1 MYVYRQF
8 LLRNCFAYW
17 NPSSVTPRWV
27 TGDVLSVFSRE
38 CQRSVWDY
46 SCGFRTVLPFEIQ
59 LSYAYVVVYSCVQ
72 WLLVMFVCVVFF
84 FLFVYRHFPQ
94 YFSYIVAVNFIGEGN
109 RSILGKSKA
118 CSSPNQYNPMVAIAC
133 TCTDIY
139 VYSNVENKSRGRH
152 MWEIIFI

>member
-1 MYVYRQF
+1 MF
-8 LLRNCFAYW
+8 LACSVVNAKGPCETIVVGFELYCRLRSNYHMHMSWSILVFNDYW
-17 NPSSVTPRWV
+17 
-27 TGDVLSVFSRE
+27 L
-38 CQRSVWDY
+38 CLCVW
-46 SCGFRTVLPFEIQ
+46 
-59 LSYAYVVVYSCVQ
+59 
-72 WLLVMFVCVVFF
+72 FF